1 MKKSY
6 YFHDIIV
13 TGDETMNIVELIEK
27 YVKDK
32 IKEYKLTT
40 EDKYDFWNEHIKYVY
55 EESIELAKK
64 YNANIEVVSLGALLH
79 DIALIC
85 KVGDR
90 KDHHINGKKL
100 ASEIL
105 DQFDYSGM
113 MKDRVLKCVC
123 NHRSSKNAE
132 TIEELCVAD
141 ADILAHFD
149 NIPMLF
155 NSAFN
160 RNNIKLNEIRNW
172 MKECFEKDYNDL
184 SDRTKEIFHEKY
196 ETICEVVLGKDY
208 LGGEYES

>member
-1 MKKSY
+1 
-6 YFHDIIV
+6 
-13 TGDETMNIVELIEK
+13 MNIVELIEK

-32 IKEYKLTT
+32 IEEYKLTA
-40 EDKYDFWNEHIKYVY
+40 EDHYDFWNEHIKYVY
-55 EESIELAKK
+55 KESIELAKK

-90 KDHHINGKKL
+90 KEHHINGEKL
-100 ASEIL
+100 ANEIL
-105 DQFDYSGM
+105 EQFNYSGL
-113 MKDRVLKCVC
+113 MKERVLKCVY

-160 RNNIKLNEIRNW
+160 RNNIKLNDVRNW
-172 MKECFEKDYNDL
+172 MKECFKKDYNDL
-184 SDRTKEIFHEKY
+184 SDKTKETFQDKY
-196 ETICEVVLGKDY
+196 EIICEVVLGKDY
-208 LGGEYES
+208 